1 MTAASGPHIMLVAGE
16 PSGDVLGAD
25 LMQALKEMLG
35 GQVRFSGVGGPL
47 MQAEGITSVFPMTDI
62 AVMGPREVIPRLP
75 LIFRRMKQTI
85 DHAVAHQPDVMVIID
100 SPDFTHIVA
109 RRVKRRAP
117 RIPII
122 NYVSPSVWAWRR
134 GRARAMAKYLTRVM
148 ALLPFEPTF
157 FKAEAG
163 LDCVYVGHPAIERLP
178 EQGSGARFRAS
189 HGIAPEAPVLLVLPG
204 SRTNEVRRLLSVFG
218 ETVARLH
225 AALPELRVVVPTVP
239 HVRDAVIAAAK
250 AWKVPA
256 LIVEDDMEKRAA
268 FDASTAALAASGT
281 VSLELGLARV
291 PMVIG
296 YRIDAFAGAI
306 VGRMLKVPSVVL
318 VNLILDRP
326 SVREFLQGA
335 CTPPA
340 LAQALLPLLGNT
352 PQRARA
358 LADLDEMRSLMGVAG
373 EPPSRRAARAVLEV
387 LATQAL
393 RKPQ

>member
-1 MTAASGPHIMLVAGE
+1 MLVAGE

-35 GQVRFSGVGGPL
+35 GEVRFSGVGGPR
-47 MQAEGITSVFPMTDI
+47 MQAEGITSVFPMSDI

-85 DHAVAHQPDVMVIID
+85 DHAVAYQPDAMVIID

-117 RIPII
+117 NIPII

-148 ALLPFEPTF
+148 ALLPFEPAF
-157 FKAEAG
+157 FKAVAG

-178 EQGSGARFRAS
+178 QAGSGARFRTA

-204 SRTNEVRRLLSVFG
+204 SRTNEVRRLLPVFG
-218 ETVARLH
+218 DTVARLH
-225 AALPELRVVVPTVP
+225 ASLPDLRVVVPTVP
-239 HVRDAVIAAAK
+239 HVREVVIAAAAK
-250 AWKVPA
+250 WSVPA
-256 LIVEDDMEKRAA
+256 IIVEDEMEKRAA

-291 PMVIG
+291 PMVVG

-358 LADLDEMRSLMGVAG
+358 LADLDEMRSIMGVAG

-387 LATQAL
+387 LASRAL
-393 RKPQ
+393 PKPQ